1 MNIRLEA
8 MGDSPRA
15 RYEAD
20 LAAGVLT
27 ADAAQKG
34 AVECMERTYREL
46 AESDEQTSG
55 GLVDRLFGRRRS
67 RWLPVRGVYLWGRV
81 GRGKTYIVDTF
92 YDCLGFEEK
101 RRIHFHSFM
110 RRTHDALKRL
120 HNEPD
125 PLKRLAAEWAA
136 EHRVLCLDE
145 FHVGDITDAMLLA
158 KLFEAL
164 LKQGVTLVATSNEA
178 PDELYANGLQRERF
192 LPAIELIKKQ
202 LEVFE
207 LSGDLDYRLRAL
219 EQAPVYYRCAAGKV
233 RDKLEKSFLAI
244 APEAGAAA
252 VDLEVEGRWIP
263 TLRLADGVVWFA
275 FEVLCG
281 GPRSTIDYIEIARC
295 HHTVIV
301 SDVPRLGRD
310 DNDAARRFVNLV
322 DEFYDRNV
330 NLIVSAEA
338 EPEDLYHGGRL
349 AKGFLRTASRL
360 REMRSHEYLARPH
373 ISD

>member
-20 LAAGVLT
+20 LAAGVIT

-34 AVECMERTYREL
+34 AVECLERTYREL
-46 AESDEQTSG
+46 AESDEQASG
-55 GLVDRLFGRRRS
+55 GLVHRLFGRRRS

-92 YDCLGFEEK
+92 YDCLGFKEK

-120 HNEPD
+120 HNEPN

-164 LKQGVTLVATSNEA
+164 LEHGVTLVATSNEA
-178 PDELYANGLQRERF
+178 PEELYANGLQRERF
-192 LPAIELIKKQ
+192 LPAIELIKNQ
-202 LEVFE
+202 LYKHFP
-207 LSGDLDYRLRAL
+207 S
-219 EQAPVYYRCAAGKV
+219 
-233 RDKLEKSFLAI
+233 S
-244 APEAGAAA
+244 
-252 VDLEVEGRWIP
+252 
-263 TLRLADGVVWFA
+263 
-275 FEVLCG
+275 
-281 GPRSTIDYIEIARC
+281 
-295 HHTVIV
+295 
-301 SDVPRLGRD
+301 
-310 DNDAARRFVNLV
+310 
-322 DEFYDRNV
+322 
-330 NLIVSAEA
+330 
-338 EPEDLYHGGRL
+338 
-349 AKGFLRTASRL
+349 
-360 REMRSHEYLARPH
+360 
-373 ISD
+373 ISIHPLQ